1 MDLQIVTD
9 EIAAVMYLCNYL
21 TKGEK
26 AMGETLKHVAKECR
40 NDDIHTQMKKIKKE
54 FLGKRTLASPET
66 AMRVLSMWFMKKSRK
81 VTSVNTDMQEEHIS
95 VPKNYEQL
103 SQLDDDDDNV
113 FATSIIDQY
122 GARPDNL
129 KEMCLAKF
137 AVNYDVIS
145 TTVDD
150 DVGNDENCYEDDGDI
165 KVTDEMSESNKI
177 RLKNRLGYM
186 RKRKQ
191 ESIL

>member
-81 VTSVNTDMQEEHIS
+81 VTSVNTDMQRTMYKCS
-95 VPKNYEQL
+95 K
-103 SQLDDDDDNV
+103 
-113 FATSIIDQY
+113 
-122 GARPDNL
+122 
-129 KEMCLAKF
+129 
-137 AVNYDVIS
+137 
-145 TTVDD
+145 
-150 DVGNDENCYEDDGDI
+150 
-165 KVTDEMSESNKI
+165 KVMNNF
-177 RLKNRLGYM
+177 LN
-186 RKRKQ
+186 
-191 ESIL
+191 

>member
-1 MDLQIVTD
+1 MCTDIDIENTSIEQVLQSLELNIETYLQSLKVSQHGTSVILKQNIQDVFVNASNSDILSLWGGNMDLQIVTD

-66 AMRVLSMWFMKKSRK
+66 AMRVLSMLFMKKSRK

-103 SQLDDDDDNV
+103 SQLDDDDDDNV
-113 FATSIIDQY
+113 FATSIID
-122 GARPDNL
+122 
-129 KEMCLAKF
+129 
-137 AVNYDVIS
+137 
-145 TTVDD
+145 
-150 DVGNDENCYEDDGDI
+150 
-165 KVTDEMSESNKI
+165 
-177 RLKNRLGYM
+177 
-186 RKRKQ
+186 
-191 ESIL
+191 

>member
-26 AMGETLKHVAKECR
+26 AMGETLNCVAKECR

-95 VPKNYEQL
+95 VPKSYEQL

-113 FATSIIDQY
+113 FATSIIDRY

-150 DVGNDENCYEDDGDI
+150 DVGNDENCNEDDDDI
-165 KVTDEMSESNKI
+165 KVADETSESNKI
-177 RLKNRLGYM
+177 KLKNRLGYM

-191 ESIL
+191 